1 MGRAE
6 ADRLAY
12 CKVQVGDHT
21 HCEGGGKGG
30 LSAMEELEVLH
41 SHRKQADQSV
51 GEACTHNHA
60 GAQNCCNRYFQG
72 VHRCY
77 NWCHEVVHSFLEVGY
92 IDLEERH
99 RYLGEVHSCPQ
110 ADRSCVREDHRHH

>member
-21 HCEGGGKGG
+21 HCEGGGKDD
-30 LSAMEELEVLH
+30 LSMEELEVPH
-41 SHRKQADQSV
+41 THRKQADQSV
-51 GEACTHNHA
+51 REACTHYHA